1 MDTGGADM
9 TIRSITVYSDCGPW
23 GNWEPAIREE
33 MLRLGI
39 PLCDRNKIAIT
50 ILRPLSARPKRK
62 VKKEFQRN
70 LI

>member
-1 MDTGGADM
+1 MTVRSLVVYADL
-9 TIRSITVYSDCGPW
+9 SPW
-23 GNWEPAIREE
+23 DDWTEAIREE
-33 MLRLGI
+33 MARLNI
-39 PLCDRNKIAIT
+39 PYSEKDRIAIT